1 MADQP
6 LLRRRDREHGSVL
19 VELAMVVLPLMLIVM
34 GMVEVGGAWKDKSSA
49 IQASR
54 QGARVASTAS
64 IATQDVAD
72 REILR
77 AVLAGVP
84 QGVSGS
90 AQVQIRKVIIFDLA
104 TGMAGCET
112 DGEASPKDITS
123 VPAGPKNTNA
133 GCNVYLAG
141 NAGTG
146 DPSLDLTEINAHSW
160 DGSNSAWDSAFKARN
175 RSNAINNATEVGVY
189 VEMYRP
195 WITGFFPGNGTL
207 VSGFTIMRIEPP
219 GL

>member
-1 MADQP
+1 MMAHW
-6 LLRRRDREHGSVL
+6 LTRRHNGERGSVL

-49 IQASR
+49 VQASR
-54 QGARVASTAS
+54 QGARVITTAS
-64 IATQDVAD
+64 IATEDYAD
-72 REILR
+72 REALR

-90 AQVQIRKVIIFDLA
+90 VNVQIRKVIIFDLA
-104 TGMAGCET
+104 VGMAGCEN
-112 DGEASPKDITS
+112 DGESSPKDITS
-123 VPAGPKNTNA
+123 LPAGPKNTNP

-146 DPSLDLTEINAHSW
+146 NPSLDLAEIAAHSW
-160 DGSNSAWDSAFKARN
+160 NGSAGAWDSAFSARS
-175 RSNAINNATEVGVY
+175 RNNSIGGATEVGVY
-189 VEMYRP
+189 VESYRP
-195 WITGFFPGNGTL
+195 WITGFFPGDGTQ
-207 VSGFTIMRIEPP
+207 VSGFTVMRIEPQ

>member
-1 MADQP
+1 MMGP
-6 LLRRRDREHGSVL
+6 LARRRDKENGSVL

-34 GMVEVGGAWKDKSSA
+34 GMVEVGGAWKDKSSS

-64 IATQDVAD
+64 IATQDYAD

-90 AQVQIRKVIIFDLA
+90 AQVQIRKVIIYDLA
-104 TGMAGCET
+104 TGMAGCQN
-112 DGEASPKDITS
+112 DGESAPKDITS
-123 VPAGPKNTNA
+123 IPAAPKNTNP

-141 NAGTG
+141 NVGTG
-146 DPSLDLTEINAHSW
+146 EPSLDLAEITAHSW

-175 RSNAINNATEVGVY
+175 RSNSINNATEIGVY
-189 VEMYRP
+189 VEMFRP
-195 WITGFFPGNGTL
+195 WITGFFPGDGTI
-207 VSGFTIMRIEPP
+207 VSGFTVMRIEPP

>member
-1 MADQP
+1 MIDR
-6 LLRRRDREHGSVL
+6 LRTKRRNGERGSVL

-49 IQASR
+49 VQASR
-54 QGARVASTAS
+54 QGARVITTAS
-64 IATQDVAD
+64 VATQDYAD
-72 REILR
+72 REALR

-90 AQVQIRKVIIFDLA
+90 VQVQVRKVIIFDLA
-104 TGMAGCET
+104 TGMAGCEN
-112 DGEASPKDITS
+112 DGEATPKDITAL
-123 VPAGPKNTNA
+123 PAGPKNANP

-146 DPSLDLTEINAHSW
+146 NPSLDLAEIAAHSW
-160 DGSNSAWDSAFKARN
+160 DGSNSAWDSAFKPSSRN
-175 RSNAINNATEVGVY
+175 NTIAGADEVGVY

-195 WITGFFPGNGTL
+195 WITGFFPGDGTI
-207 VSGFTIMRIEPP
+207 VSGFTVMRIEPA